1 MELPSVTLAVVLLLG
16 SALAANIQ
24 QCNDNEEFTS
34 CGTACPPTCQNKNPR
49 VCTDNCI
56 IGCVCKKGYIREGPN
71 GRCVPESC
79 ENVPICSENEKFS
92 TCATACPKTCNETEP
107 RICPLVCIKGCTCRD
122 GFVRE
127 KLSGRCI
134 PEVGCQNTCGENE
147 IYKECGTL
155 CPGTC
160 AQPVR
165 TCEKKC
171 LRGCFCKD
179 GYLLDDQTGKCV
191 KRDNCPTNS

>member
-1 MELPSVTLAVVLLLG
+1 MNIVIALLNCI
-16 SALAANIQ
+16 SANIQ

-79 ENVPICSENEKFS
+79 ESNCCSLYYDFFLSLFVYLDVPICSENEKFS

-134 PEVGCQNTCGENE
+134 PEVGCQNS
-147 IYKECGTL
+147 KFSDFL
-155 CPGTC
+155 
-160 AQPVR
+160 QR
-165 TCEKKC
+165 
-171 LRGCFCKD
+171 FFD
-179 GYLLDDQTGKCV
+179 
-191 KRDNCPTNS
+191 